1 MFYNSP
7 MCKKVQISRGPEIP
21 CNQKQP
27 AGPETVLV
35 KTLVFIKMSVAL
47 WRNDDFC
54 IASNP
59 KFWIHFLDVFA
70 FYHSASSFS
79 SDHVTL
85 GILQFFLRRCVSRSP
100 RFSSANWHES
110 WCTSIA
116 SFCSETSNR
125 GCEKTN
131 FWECSL
137 LMLTM
142 LLRRTVACW
151 KLQDEGWCVGS

>member
-1 MFYNSP
+1 MT
-7 MCKKVQISRGPEIP
+7 PELAPSIGDLAGVIP
-21 CNQKQP
+21 TGERMIEASMNQKHP

-35 KTLVFIKMSVAL
+35 KPLVFIKMSVAL

-59 KFWIHFLDVFA
+59 KFWIHFLDVFS

-85 GILQFFLRRCVSRSP
+85 GILQFFLRRCVSRSA

-110 WCTSIA
+110 
-116 SFCSETSNR
+116 
-125 GCEKTN
+125 
-131 FWECSL
+131 
-137 LMLTM
+137 
-142 LLRRTVACW
+142 
-151 KLQDEGWCVGS
+151 

>member
-1 MFYNSP
+1 MYYFTTHCDIWEFICHHHLRTECFLCVILQQYLN
-7 MCKKVQISRGPEIP
+7 CGCEKKNFKG
-21 CNQKQP
+21 QKDVEMHKHP

-35 KTLVFIKMSVAL
+35 KPLVFIKMSVAL

-110 WCTSIA
+110 
-116 SFCSETSNR
+116 
-125 GCEKTN
+125 
-131 FWECSL
+131 
-137 LMLTM
+137 
-142 LLRRTVACW
+142 
-151 KLQDEGWCVGS
+151 